1 MIGGLFSK
9 AFSWL
14 GAQLFIGLLWLLH
27 FLPLPLLAALGRGLG
42 GLLWVLARSRRR
54 IALRNLELCFPE
66 LDGARREALAREH
79 FAWLGRSFLERGL
92 LWFASPARLQRLMR
106 IKGNIKL
113 AEETEQPIMWL
124 LPHFVGLEWVG
135 PALMLNQKR
144 PGVDVYQRQ
153 SNAVLDARML
163 AGRARFGQT
172 AFVDRH
178 DGIRPV
184 LRLIKQG
191 YAFLNAPDMD
201 FGEKDSAFVPFF
213 GVPACTLLAPARM
226 ARSVNMRVQPLVVT
240 MLPGGQGYEV
250 EACEAL
256 DGYPSDDPLADARLL
271 NAWLE
276 ARIRQHPAQYL
287 WVHKRFKTRPAGEAS
302 LYQCRGR

>member
-1 MIGGLFSK
+1 MSARL
-9 AFSWL
+9 L
-14 GAQLFIGLLWLLH
+14 IGLLWLLH
-27 FLPLPLLAALGRGLG
+27 FLPLGRLAALGRGLG
-42 GLLWVLARSRRR
+42 RLLWWLAGSRRR

-66 LDGARREALAREH
+66 LPAAEREALAREH
-79 FAWLGRSFLERGL
+79 FAMVGRSLLERGL
-92 LWFASPARLQRLMR
+92 LWFASPERLQRLIR
-106 IKGNIKL
+106 IKGNIRL
-113 AEETEQPIMWL
+113 AEQTPGAMMWL

-144 PGVDVYQRQ
+144 PGVDVYQPQ
-153 SNAVLDARML
+153 SNAVLDARIL
-163 AGRARFGQT
+163 AGRSRFGTT

-191 YAFLNAPDMD
+191 YAFLNAPDLD
-201 FGEKDSAFVPFF
+201 HGEKDSAFVPFF

-226 ARSVNMRVQPLVVT
+226 AASQGMVVQPLVVT

-250 EACEAL
+250 EACEPIP
-256 DGYPSDDPLADARLL
+256 GYPSDDPLADARTV

-276 ARIRQHPAQYL
+276 ARVRRNPAQYF
-287 WVHKRFKTRPAGEAS
+287 WVHKRFKTRPPGEPPV
-302 LYQCRGR
+302 Y